1 MLAIGLGSIPD
12 ITTYTIMILDLIKNL
27 AISIVSSLLASYLI
41 NNNRGEATM
50 GMFMYLLVSVASG
63 NVV

>member
-1 MLAIGLGSIPD
+1 MLAIGLGSNPN
-12 ITTYTIMILDLIKNL
+12 ITTYTIMVLCLMKEII
-27 AISIVSSLLASYLI
+27 ISIVSNLIADYLI
-41 NNNRGEATM
+41 NNIRGEAAM

>member
-1 MLAIGLGSIPD
+1 MLAIGLGSIPN

-41 NNNRGEATM
+41 NNNRGEAAM